1 MRAARV
7 RDLAPG
13 AEHRDRNVI
22 PLTLALLSRSLTLA
36 AYRPPLDCSGLCR
49 DDCRV
54 NPGFSLRFHAARWL
68 RYEYFPMAVS
78 LLTSGVACRNP
89 RQFPALL
96 DQSETHKVK

>member
-1 MRAARV
+1 MRVARV
-7 RDLAPG
+7 RDFAPG

-22 PLTLALLSRSLTLA
+22 PLTLAFLSRSLTLA
-36 AYRPPLDCSGLCR
+36 VSRPHLIAQVCR

-78 LLTSGVACRNP
+78 LLPSGVACWNA
-89 RQFPALL
+89 RQLPALL
-96 DQSETHKVK
+96 EQSETHKAK